1 MRFFCRKNDLCD
13 SSGKFLRVSCH
24 PETSD
29 FLGLWVVWSTPFEGE
44 QNCWSG
50 STFRCFCQ
58 IFRQIL
64 ADSQQYLCGL
74 APYVTTFLY
83 LYLYLR
89 NKSKQIHSV
98 FWLPRAISGHI
109 FVFVFV
115 FAKQIQA
122 DPLSIL
128 AASCYIRPHLLPTRV
143 TAREQLPPKLPW
155 TLVALVSTKI
165 PKKIQVKYQV
175 PKDTSKIPPIRVIG
189 STVSTASRMISFNW
203 YAWYRW
209 VPLKFLHANPHEL
222 ATKLHQVSVCWSKVT
237 TW

>member
-1 MRFFCRKNDLCD
+1 MRFFCRENDLCD

-74 APYVTTFLY
+74 APYVTTFF
-83 LYLYLR
+83 YLYLR

-98 FWLPRAISGHI
+98 FWLPRAISGHTCCPPESLPESNSH
-109 FVFVFV
+109 
-115 FAKQIQA
+115 QSS
-122 DPLSIL
+122 PE
-128 AASCYIRPHLLPTRV
+128 HLLPWF
-143 TAREQLPPKLPW
+143 PPKYHKEKNYRN
-155 TLVALVSTKI
+155 TGITEGTDS
-165 PKKIQVKYQV
+165 
-175 PKDTSKIPPIRVIG
+175 S
-189 STVSTASRMISFNW
+189 MISHNW
-203 YAWYRW
+203 YDWYLRAL
-209 VPLKFLHANPHEL
+209 LKFYMQKHTNW
-222 ATKLHQVSVCWSKVT
+222 QQNCI
-237 TW
+237 

>member
-1 MRFFCRKNDLCD
+1 MRIWFVCCLKHTIWGRTKMLKWIYLQMLLSNIQTNPCRLPTVSLWPRSICD
-13 SSGKFLRVSCH
+13 
-24 PETSD
+24 
-29 FLGLWVVWSTPFEGE
+29 
-44 QNCWSG
+44 
-50 STFRCFCQ
+50 
-58 IFRQIL
+58 
-64 ADSQQYLCGL
+64 
-74 APYVTTFLY
+74 
-83 LYLYLR
+83 
-89 NKSKQIHSV
+89 
-98 FWLPRAISGHI
+98 HI

-128 AASCYIRPHLLPTRV
+128 AASRYIRPHLLPTRV